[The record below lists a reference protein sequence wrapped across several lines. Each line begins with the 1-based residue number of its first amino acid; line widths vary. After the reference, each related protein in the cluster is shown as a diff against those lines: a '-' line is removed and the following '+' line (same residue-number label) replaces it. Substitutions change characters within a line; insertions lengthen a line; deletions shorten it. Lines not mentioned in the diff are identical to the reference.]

1 VVQHS
6 FTEIHKFFIF
16 YPFKFLA
23 DKPRLCRQLVTS
35 DMTFSFFTGDLLVL
49 FAAHKAASFGI
60 IGEACRATGGSAVPM
75 QYGVVTYRHGWL
87 DVALDIIFFDRIML
101 YHTFYKQVLD
111 MCLTKNSLLKSPANL
126 TFRFYIPVIMEE
138 IISIY

>member
-1 VVQHS
+1 
-6 FTEIHKFFIF
+6 
-16 YPFKFLA
+16 
-23 DKPRLCRQLVTS
+23 
-35 DMTFSFFTGDLLVL
+35 
-49 FAAHKAASFGI
+49 
-60 IGEACRATGGSAVPM
+60 
-75 QYGVVTYRHGWL
+75 
-87 DVALDIIFFDRIML
+87 ML